1 MDQSISNQFH
11 AALSYLLTQE
21 GRGAQSRLAGQ
32 QNIDR
37 GYLNAIVKGRKPG
50 SEEVRAKITNHFNM
64 AYEDMLALGRRILGG
79 EEDIII
85 SAGNRGGVHKTPMRT
100 DMAKSERRAIDS
112 KSPLKSGGTQP
123 SISEKIMKVVEIL
136 ESDTPYS
143 AVLAELVDALH
154 EAVSTKKE
162 NLALRNEMKEMEAR
176 IANLGKRLADKKD
189 PVQRV
194 QKSA

>member
-37 GYLNAIVKGRKPG
+37 GYLNAIVKCRKPG
-50 SEEVRAKITNHFNM
+50 SEEVRAKITSYFNM

-100 DMAKSERRAIDS
+100 DMAKSEGRVIDS
-112 KSPLKSGGTQP
+112 KSSLKSGENQP
-123 SISEKIMKVVEIL
+123 SISEKIMQVVEIL

-143 AVLAELVDALH
+143 TVLAELVDALH

-162 NLALRNEMKEMEAR
+162 NLALRNQMKEMDAR
-176 IANLGKRLADKKD
+176 IANLEKRLADKKD

>member
-1 MDQSISNQFH
+1 MAQSVSNHFH

-50 SEEVRAKITNHFNM
+50 AEEVRAKIASHFDM
-64 AYEDMLALGRRILGG
+64 TYEDMLALGRRILGG
-79 EEDIII
+79 EDIII
-85 SAGNRGGVHKTPMRT
+85 SAGNRGGVHKPPVRI
-100 DMAKSERRAIDS
+100 DMAKSERKAIDS
-112 KSPLKSGGTQP
+112 KFPLKSGENQP

-143 AVLAELVDALH
+143 TVLAELVDAFH
-154 EAVSTKKE
+154 EAVSTKKD
-162 NLALRNEMKEMEAR
+162 NFALRNQMKEMEAR
-176 IANLGKRLADKKD
+176 IASLEKMRPDKKD
-189 PVQRV
+189 GV